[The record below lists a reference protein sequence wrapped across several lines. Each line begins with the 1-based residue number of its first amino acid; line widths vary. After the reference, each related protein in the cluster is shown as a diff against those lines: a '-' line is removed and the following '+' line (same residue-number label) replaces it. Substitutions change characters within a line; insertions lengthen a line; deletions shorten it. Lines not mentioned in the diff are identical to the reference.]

1 MRDQTHWI
9 HLPSFRRFL
18 GVWLLMAT
26 CGWAMAGPAQAQAV
40 SIRVLLLQNLA
51 TFYVSVPPDY
61 TILTR
66 PAGPSWADQAGWRSL
81 QIAMQRGRMHLAD
94 LGMAVETVHIVPRS
108 PDAVIY
114 AGDKLYRGGLEVKS
128 RDGKLMVV
136 NTLDLEAY
144 LYGVV
149 PKEAPATWEM
159 AALRAQAIIARTY
172 ALYKRA
178 RNGNGDYD
186 VAAQYVRD
194 QHYDGYGAEH
204 PRTTQAVNDTRGLV
218 LTCYGELIP
227 TYYHAESAGSTENSE
242 HVWSAA
248 HPCLRAVKTPM
259 HPASP
264 YRQWT
269 ADVALPDVRAALA
282 KSGHAIGSIRSL
294 QPIQWSPSGR
304 IMALKVIHNRGEH
317 VIRGTDFRMALGPEV
332 IRSTRFTV
340 QVRHGRAFF
349 SGQGWGHGVGLCQW
363 CSQGMAE
370 LGYGYEAI
378 LSHYYQGAQ
387 LRYYQ

>member
-1 MRDQTHWI
+1 MLDRTHRI
-9 HLPSFRRFL
+9 PPHSFRL
-18 GVWLLMAT
+18 LVGIWLLVAT
-26 CGWAMAGPAQAQAV
+26 CGCAMPRPVQAQTV
-40 SIRVLLLQNLA
+40 PIRVLLLQNLS
-51 TFYVSVPPDY
+51 TFQVSVPPEY

-66 PAGPSWADQAGWRSL
+66 PASPPTVDHQGWRTL
-81 QIAMQRGRMHLAD
+81 HAAAQRGQIHLSN
-94 LGMAVETVHIVPRS
+94 LGIAVEAVQIVPRR
-108 PDAVIY
+108 PAAVIY

-128 RDGKLMVV
+128 RNGKLMVV
-136 NTLDLEAY
+136 NTLDLEEY

-149 PKEAPATWEM
+149 PKEAPAKWEM
-159 AALRAQAIIARTY
+159 AALRAQAIVARTY

-178 RNGNGDYD
+178 RNGAGDYD

-194 QHYDGYGAEH
+194 QHYDGFSAEH

-218 LTCYGELIP
+218 LTCDGELIP

-264 YRQWT
+264 YLQWT
-269 ADVALPDVRAALA
+269 ADVALQDVRAALI
-282 KSGHAIGSIRSL
+282 KSGYAIDTVRSL

-304 IMALKVIHNRGEH
+304 IMALKVIHKRGEH

-349 SGQGWGHGVGLCQW
+349 AGQGWGHGVGLCQW

-370 LGYGYEAI
+370 LGYDYEAI
-378 LSHYYQGAQ
+378 LSHYYQGAK